1 MQRIITVMQQEACRK
16 IIHCLIVFV
25 PFIAG
30 YSYSLVYFLLST
42 GIALYSWSEYQ
53 RLAGR
58 YVPVLSDIKEK
69 AFRTRDMDHF
79 AKAPVT
85 LALGAMGALALY
97 PMPAAAVAVY
107 SLAFGDT
114 AACLVGKSIGKTKIP
129 YTGKTMEGSMACFA
143 TVFALA
149 FHATGCDIA
158 KTAAAALA
166 ATLTELLPVKDYD
179 NLLIPLVT
187 GLMLTA
193 LSC

>member
-16 IIHCLIVFV
+16 IIHSLIVFV

-30 YSYSLVYFLLST
+30 YSYSLAYFLLT
-42 GIALYSWSEYQ
+42 AGIIIYSWSEFQ
-53 RLAGR
+53 RLTGH
-58 YVPVLSDIKEK
+58 YVPVFSEIKAK
-69 AFRTRDMDHF
+69 AFRSQDMIHF

-97 PMPAAAVAVY
+97 PMPAAAIAIY

-114 AACLVGKSIGKTKIP
+114 AACLVGKSFGKTKIP
-129 YTGKTMEGSMACFA
+129 CTNKTWAGSAACFA

-149 FHATGCDIA
+149 FHATGCSVT
-158 KTAAAALA
+158 KTTAVALS
-166 ATLTELLPVKDYD
+166 ATLTELLPIKDYD

-187 GLMLTA
+187 GLMIIVI
-193 LSC
+193 

>member
-1 MQRIITVMQQEACRK
+1 MQRVITVMQQEACRK
-16 IIHCLIVFV
+16 IIHSLIVFV

-30 YSYSLVYFLLST
+30 YSYALAYLLLFC
-42 GIALYSWSEYQ
+42 GIIVYSWSEYQ

-69 AFRTRDMDHF
+69 AFRTRDVDHF

-97 PMPAAAVAVY
+97 PMPAAAVAIY
-107 SLAFGDT
+107 ALAFGDT

-129 YTGKTMEGSMACFA
+129 GTGKTWAGSAACLT
-143 TVFALA
+143 TVFVLALSTSGCSASKA
-149 FHATGCDIA
+149 FAV
-158 KTAAAALA
+158 ALA
-166 ATLTELLPVKDYD
+166 ATLTELFPVKDYD

-187 GLMLTA
+187 GLMFVL
-193 LSC
+193 L

>member
-1 MQRIITVMQQEACRK
+1 MQRIITVMHQEACRK

-30 YSYSLVYFLLST
+30 YSYSLAYFLLST
-42 GIALYSWSEYQ
+42 GIVIYSWSEYQ

-69 AFRTRDMDHF
+69 AFRTRDVDHF

-97 PMPAAAVAVY
+97 PMPAAAVAIY

-114 AACLVGKSIGKTKIP
+114 MACLVGKSMGKTRIP
-129 YTGKTMEGSMACFA
+129 HTGKTWAGSAACFA

-149 FHATGCDIA
+149 FHATGCSVT
-158 KTAAAALA
+158 KTTAVALA
-166 ATLTELLPVKDYD
+166 ATLTELLPIKDYD

-187 GLMLTA
+187 GLMIIVI
-193 LSC
+193 

>member
-1 MQRIITVMQQEACRK
+1 MKFKIFVAWQVRVCSNVMLSCDG
-16 IIHCLIVFV
+16 F
-25 PFIAG
+25 AG
-30 YSYSLVYFLLST
+30 NLECMT
-42 GIALYSWSEYQ
+42 T
-53 RLAGR
+53 
-58 YVPVLSDIKEK
+58 SDIKEK
-69 AFRTRDMDHF
+69 AFRTRDVDHF

-97 PMPAAAVAVY
+97 PLPAAAVAIY

-114 AACLVGKSIGKTKIP
+114 AACLVGKSMGKTRIP
-129 YTGKTMEGSMACFA
+129 YTGKTLEGSMACFA

-149 FHATGCDIA
+149 FHAAGCSVT

-187 GLMLTA
+187 GLILTV
-193 LSC
+193 L

>member
-1 MQRIITVMQQEACRK
+1 MQRIITVMHQEACRK

-25 PFIAG
+25 PLIAG
-30 YSYSLVYFLLST
+30 YSYSLAYFLLST
-42 GIALYSWSEYQ
+42 GIIIYSWSEYQ

-69 AFRTRDMDHF
+69 AFRTRDVDHF

-97 PMPAAAVAVY
+97 PMPAAAVAIY

-114 AACLVGKSIGKTKIP
+114 MACLVGKSMGKTRIP
-129 YTGKTMEGSMACFA
+129 HTGKTLEGSMACFA

-158 KTAAAALA
+158 KTSAAALA
-166 ATLTELLPVKDYD
+166 ATLTELLPIKDYD

-187 GLMLTA
+187 GLMITL
-193 LSC
+193 L

>member
-1 MQRIITVMQQEACRK
+1 MHQEACRK

-30 YSYSLVYFLLST
+30 CSYALAYFLLSC

-69 AFRTRDMDHF
+69 AFRTRDVNHF

-97 PMPAAAVAVY
+97 PMPAAAVAIF

-114 AACLVGKSIGKTKIP
+114 MACLVGKSLGKTKIP
-129 YTGKTMEGSMACFA
+129 YTGKTLEGSAACFA
-143 TVFALA
+143 TVFALTFQA
-149 FHATGCDIA
+149 AGCDIA
-158 KTAAAALA
+158 ETSAVALA

-187 GLMLTA
+187 GLMLTV
-193 LSC
+193 L

>member
-1 MQRIITVMQQEACRK
+1 MQRIITVMHQEACRK

-30 YSYSLVYFLLST
+30 YSYSLAYFLLSC

-58 YVPVLSDIKEK
+58 YVPVLSHIKEK

-79 AKAPVT
+79 AK
-85 LALGAMGALALY
+85 
-97 PMPAAAVAVY
+97 Y

-114 AACLVGKSIGKTKIP
+114 AACLVGKSMGKTRIP
-129 YTGKTMEGSMACFA
+129 YTGKTLEGSMACFA

-149 FHATGCDIA
+149 FHATGCDIV
-158 KTAAAALA
+158 KTSAAALA

-187 GLMLTA
+187 GLMLTV
-193 LSC
+193 L